1 VQDFI
6 KGLERVWVDDIC
18 CSSFVY
24 QCNHPVIVGLQ
35 IGQAQSVLSEAKL
48 TFSFHL
54 LVLHETYYKF
64 QKNLLHD
71 LPRHRGQCQQPAVS
85 RSSSL
90 PFLKMGKMFHFFSHW
105 GVCLTALFKYDGE
118 WLGYHISSL
127 MILGCLLSGPT
138 DLYTFSLMI

>member
-1 VQDFI
+1 MQDFI

-71 LPRHRGQCQQPAVS
+71 LPRLVEAHWPAV
-85 RSSSL
+85 L
-90 PFLKMGKMFHFFSHW
+90 WVIFFSLLKN
-105 GVCLTALFKYDGE
+105 GINVFLFPVAGD
-118 WLGYHISSL
+118 
-127 MILGCLLSGPT
+127 
-138 DLYTFSLMI
+138 FN